1 VLEDFLILD
10 KLRFFEY
17 FLIQFVA
24 DVQGLWVWD
33 VSVDVAIDVTIL
45 GLIRVL
51 TGIVTI
57 LGVTEVIIILMQM
70 DSPVVTI

>member
-1 VLEDFLILD
+1 MLEDFFILD

-17 FLIQFVA
+17 FLIKFVA
-24 DVQGLWVWD
+24 EVQGLWVWD
-33 VSVDVAIDVTIL
+33 VSVDVAIDIAVL

-51 TGIVTI
+51 TGIVSI

-70 DSPVVTI
+70 YSPVVTI